1 VEGFLRRAQGWQYY
15 YNVERPHFGVGMNGK
30 SPLEKLRELGWDL
43 PDEFA
48 CFPVILLDEVAV
60 IWASKGGHDV
70 LAYYSS
76 CATSSARCFEAKNLF
91 PSGSAL
97 FGLPLTTFG
106 GLARCRARARLR
118 GLS

>member
-1 VEGFLRRAQGWQYY
+1 
-15 YNVERPHFGVGMNGK
+15 MNGE

-70 LAYYSS
+70 LEYYKGLRHE
-76 CATSSARCFEAKNLF
+76 TQTG
-91 PSGSAL
+91 GSYGSRRWASRSKQL
-97 FGLPLTTFG
+97 GD
-106 GLARCRARARLR
+106 
-118 GLS
+118 

>member
-1 VEGFLRRAQGWQYY
+1 MEGFLRRAQRWQYY

-70 LAYYSS
+70 LAYYIFSS
-76 CATSSARCFEAKNLF
+76 LGPCTPRRLTLLFE
-91 PSGSAL
+91 SG
-97 FGLPLTTFG
+97 
-106 GLARCRARARLR
+106 RL
-118 GLS
+118 L